1 MKKSLEDPTVDKK
14 LERTT
19 KKRMRSIAKFFDGDF
34 DEKVAVLG
42 AFDTWPY
49 MDYVCRI
56 LANNNYIAVTSRY
69 LYRKIN
75 DRVVRLRTQ
84 EHPGFAG
91 QYYFMGILLDQII
104 SSCAS
109 AIVNFSVSAAHF
121 IEIDWCQRKSKKTL
135 GITYARA
142 ISGLEKGSCENL
154 QIVET
159 DRGLYSICK
168 IGKGEIRTVWDCM
181 KSATYCPFIQQDI
194 SKNVIEYFFRGK
206 DMENVAVEDVG
217 VLPLILGNRYPPLT
231 NGNPRIAFLDNN
243 IMKDDEVVFTK
254 DCIYFTLRLKKLSR
268 YSFVKRLSPMK
279 MVTMLQKLPGW
290 SNSIASNLNRLRYFV
305 SKKLKEEELIGNL
318 KEGFVDIDLIGT
330 KYIDLATFLKSKGYI
345 EIKKIQTLG
354 GLQVNLVRMTSRGE
368 ELAKIYL
375 KL

>member
-1 MKKSLEDPTVDKK
+1 MKKRLADPTVDQE
-14 LERTT
+14 LERSA
-19 KKRMRSIAKFFDGDF
+19 KEKMRSAAKFFDGDF

-56 LANNNYIAVTSRY
+56 LANNNYVAVTSRY
-69 LYRKIN
+69 VYRKIN
-75 DRVVRLRTQ
+75 DRIMRLRTQ
-84 EHPGFAG
+84 EHLGFAG
-91 QYYFMGILLDQII
+91 QYHFMGILLDQII

-121 IEIDWCQRKSKKTL
+121 IEIDWCHRKSKRTL

-159 DRGLYSICK
+159 DRGSYSICK
-168 IGKGEIRTVWDCM
+168 IGTGEARTVWDCM
-181 KSATYCPFIQQDI
+181 KSATYCPFIRQDI

-206 DMENVAVEDVG
+206 GMESVALEDVG
-217 VLPLILGNRYPPLT
+217 VLPLILGDRYPPLT
-231 NGNPRIAFLDNN
+231 TGNPRIDFLDDD

-254 DCIYFTLRLKKLSR
+254 DCIYFILRLKKLAR
-268 YSFVKRLSPMK
+268 YSFVKHLSPMK
-279 MVTMLQKLPGW
+279 MATMLQKLPGW
-290 SNSIASNLNRLRYFV
+290 SESIASNLNRLRYFV
-305 SKKLKEEELIGNL
+305 SKKLKEEELVCNL
-318 KEGFVDIDLIGT
+318 KDGFVDIDLIGT
-330 KYIDLATFLKSKGYI
+330 KYINLAGFLKKRGYI
-345 EIKKIQTLG
+345 KLRKIQTLG
-354 GLQVNLVRMTSRGE
+354 GPQVNLAKMTPRGE
-368 ELAKIYL
+368 ELSNIYL